1 MLLNIAVIVGVITIL
16 SGCMDSMHSFDDNQ
30 LERYKKKTFE
40 SEGERL
46 YFTGVSSGGDVMT
59 PVGGHHHMRMHG
71 GSCVTCHGAEKEGGA
86 RMWPRFWVVA
96 PALTSDAISKEHN
109 DGHAHASY
117 DETALKSAIVDGV
130 NPDGKPL
137 HETMPRWKMS
147 ERSLSLLIDYLL
159 SGDSHE
165 H

>member
-1 MLLNIAVIVGVITIL
+1 MPFKIAIIVGVTTTL

-30 LERYKKKTFE
+30 LGRYKNTTFE

-46 YFTGVSSGGDVMT
+46 YFTGVSSSGDVMT

-71 GSCVTCHGAEKEGGA
+71 GSCVTCHGAGKEGGA

-96 PALTSDAISKEHN
+96 PALTVGALSKEHN
-109 DGHAHASY
+109 DDHAHASY
-117 DETALKSAIVDGV
+117 DETALKRAIVDGV

-147 ERSLSLLIDYLL
+147 ERSLNSLVHYLL
-159 SGDSHE
+159 SDDSRE